1 MTIQYPS
8 EEQIRVSVRE
18 ICEQA
23 PLATRPTILSFL
35 REMSRNLGLRQIF
48 SGTWD
53 VIAICCTLF
62 AVVGVVGAMELRT
75 SVDPRQ
81 KASVFLFAF
90 SPVFLFL
97 LFSLSVWKE
106 AEGPAWPIKMTCRYT
121 VRHLMAFRVFCITCL
136 SFAAVGFYTLV
147 LSCVLGL
154 RGLPLLC
161 ISLSSLFLYSLIQI
175 QAALS
180 VRSNWA
186 ACGLLA
192 LWVFGNCAAA
202 LLWPRFYW
210 NLLQAVPTLAWVAVD
225 ALLAFLFC
233 NRYGIYVRRA
243 CYAEGM

>member
-1 MTIQYPS
+1 MTIQFPS
-8 EEQIRVSVRE
+8 EEQIQASVRE
-18 ICEQA
+18 ICERA
-23 PLATRPTILSFL
+23 PLAKRPTIRSFL
-35 REMSRNLGLRQIF
+35 RDMSRNLGLRQIF

-53 VIAICCTLF
+53 VIVICCTLF
-62 AVVGVVGAMELRT
+62 AFVGVVGAVELRT
-75 SVDPRQ
+75 TVDPQQ
-81 KASVFLFAF
+81 KGSVFLFAF

-97 LFSLSVWKE
+97 LFSLSLWKE
-106 AEGPAWPIKMTCRYT
+106 AEEPAWPIKMTCRYT
-121 VRHLMAFRVFCITCL
+121 VRHLMAFRVLCITCL

-161 ISLSSLFLYSLIQI
+161 VSLSSLFLYSLIQI

-180 VRSNWA
+180 LRSNWA

-202 LLWPRFYW
+202 QLWPRFYW
-210 NLLQAVPTLAWVAVD
+210 ELLQAVPAVAWVAVD
-225 ALLAFLFC
+225 ALLAGMFC

>member
-1 MTIQYPS
+1 MKIQYPS
-8 EEQIRVSVRE
+8 EEQIRASVRE
-18 ICEQA
+18 ICEQV
-23 PLATRPTILSFL
+23 PLTKRPTILSFL
-35 REMSRNLGLRQIF
+35 RDMSHNLGFRQIF

-62 AVVGVVGAMELRT
+62 AVIGVVGSMELRT
-75 SVDPRQ
+75 TVDPQQ
-81 KASVFLFAF
+81 KGAVFLFAF

-97 LFSLSVWKE
+97 LFSLSIWKE
-106 AEGPAWPIKMTCRYT
+106 AEGPVWPIKMACRYT

-147 LSCVLGL
+147 LSTVLRL

-180 VRSNWA
+180 VRSNLA

-202 LLWPRFYW
+202 NLWPRFYW
-210 NLLQAVPTLAWVAVD
+210 EILQAVPAVAWIAVD
-225 ALLAFLFC
+225 VLLAGLFC
-233 NRYGIYVRRA
+233 NRYKIYVRRA

>member
-8 EEQIRVSVRE
+8 EEQIRASVRK

-23 PLATRPTILSFL
+23 PLTKRPTILSFL
-35 REMSRNLGLRQIF
+35 RDMSRNLGLRQIF

-62 AVVGVVGAMELRT
+62 AVVGVIGAMELRT
-75 SVDPRQ
+75 SVDRQ
-81 KASVFLFAF
+81 QSGAVFLFAF

-147 LSCVLGL
+147 LSTFLKL
-154 RGLPLLC
+154 RSLPLLC

-202 LLWPRFYW
+202 QLWPRFYW
-210 NLLQAVPTLAWVAVD
+210 ELLQAVPTLAWVAVD

>member
-23 PLATRPTILSFL
+23 PLITRPTILSFL
-35 REMSRNLGLRQIF
+35 RDMSRNLGLRQIF

-62 AVVGVVGAMELRT
+62 AVVGVVGAVELRT
-75 SVDPRQ
+75 TVDPRQ

-106 AEGPAWPIKMTCRYT
+106 AEGPVWPIKMTCRYT

-161 ISLSSLFLYSLIQI
+161 VSLSSLFLYSLIQI

-202 LLWPRFYW
+202 QLWPRFYW
-210 NLLQAVPTLAWVAVD
+210 ELLQAVPTLAWVAVD

>member
-1 MTIQYPS
+1 MTIRYPS
-8 EEQIRVSVRE
+8 EEQIRASVRE
-18 ICEQA
+18 ICEHA
-23 PLATRPTILSFL
+23 PLTKRPTIRSFL
-35 REMSRNLGLRQIF
+35 RDMSRNLGLRQIF
-48 SGTWD
+48 AGTWD

-75 SVDPRQ
+75 SVDPQ
-81 KASVFLFAF
+81 QQVSVFLFAF

-147 LSCVLGL
+147 LSCVLRL
-154 RGLPLLC
+154 QGLPLLC
-161 ISLSSLFLYSLIQI
+161 VSLSSLFLYSLIQI

-180 VRSNWA
+180 LRSNWA

-202 LLWPRFYW
+202 QLWPRFYW
-210 NLLQAVPTLAWVAVD
+210 ELLQAVPAVAWVAVD
-225 ALLAFLFC
+225 ALLAGMFC

-243 CYAEGM
+243 CYAESM

>member
-8 EEQIRVSVRE
+8 EEQIRASVRK

-23 PLATRPTILSFL
+23 PLTKRPTILSFL
-35 REMSRNLGLRQIF
+35 RDMSRNLGLRQIF

-62 AVVGVVGAMELRT
+62 AVVGVIGAMELRT
-75 SVDPRQ
+75 SVDRQ
-81 KASVFLFAF
+81 QSGAVFLFAF

-161 ISLSSLFLYSLIQI
+161 VSLSSLFLYSLIQI

-202 LLWPRFYW
+202 QLWPRFYW
-210 NLLQAVPTLAWVAVD
+210 ELLQAVPTLAWVAVD

>member
-1 MTIQYPS
+1 
-8 EEQIRVSVRE
+8 
-18 ICEQA
+18 
-23 PLATRPTILSFL
+23 
-35 REMSRNLGLRQIF
+35 
-48 SGTWD
+48 
-53 VIAICCTLF
+53 
-62 AVVGVVGAMELRT
+62 
-75 SVDPRQ
+75 
-81 KASVFLFAF
+81 
-90 SPVFLFL
+90 
-97 LFSLSVWKE
+97 
-106 AEGPAWPIKMTCRYT
+106 MTCRYT

-147 LSCVLGL
+147 LSCVLRL

-180 VRSNWA
+180 LRSNWA

-210 NLLQAVPTLAWVAVD
+210 ELLQAVPAVAWVAVD
-225 ALLAFLFC
+225 VLLAFLFC

>member
-8 EEQIRVSVRE
+8 EEQIRLSVHE
-18 ICEQA
+18 ICERA
-23 PLATRPTILSFL
+23 PLTKRPTILSFL
-35 REMSRNLGLRQIF
+35 RDMSRNLGLRQIF
-48 SGTWD
+48 AGTWD

-62 AVVGVVGAMELRT
+62 AFVGVVGAIELRT
-75 SVDPRQ
+75 SVDPQ
-81 KASVFLFAF
+81 QNVPVFLFAF

-147 LSCVLGL
+147 LSCVLRL
-154 RGLPLLC
+154 QGLPLLC
-161 ISLSSLFLYSLIQI
+161 VSLSSLFLYSLIQI

-180 VRSNWA
+180 LRSNWA

-192 LWVFGNCAAA
+192 LWVFGNCAASR
-202 LLWPRFYW
+202 LFPGFYW
-210 NLLQAVPTLAWVAVD
+210 ELLQAVPFAAWLLMD
-225 ALLAFLFC
+225 LLLAVLFC
-233 NRYGIYVRRA
+233 NRYFIYIRRI

>member
-8 EEQIRVSVRE
+8 EEQIRASVRE
-18 ICEQA
+18 ICRQA
-23 PLATRPTILSFL
+23 PLTERPTILSFL
-35 REMSRNLGLRQIF
+35 RDMSHNLGLRQIF

-53 VIAICCTLF
+53 VFVICSTLF
-62 AVVGVVGAMELRT
+62 AVVGVVAAMELRT
-75 SVDPRQ
+75 SVDPQQ
-81 KASVFLFAF
+81 KGAVFLFAF

-161 ISLSSLFLYSLIQI
+161 VSLSSLFLYSLIQI
-175 QAALS
+175 QAAIS
-180 VRSNWA
+180 ARSNWA

-202 LLWPRFYW
+202 QLWPRFYW
-210 NLLQAVPTLAWVAVD
+210 ELLQAVPAVAWIAVD
-225 ALLAFLFC
+225 VLLAFLFC

>member
-8 EEQIRVSVRE
+8 EEQIQASVRE

-23 PLATRPTILSFL
+23 PLTTRPTILSFL
-35 REMSRNLGLRQIF
+35 RDMSRNLGLRQIF

-53 VIAICCTLF
+53 VFVICCTLF

-75 SVDPRQ
+75 SVDPQQ
-81 KASVFLFAF
+81 KGAVFLFVF

-161 ISLSSLFLYSLIQI
+161 VSLSSLFLYSLIQI
-175 QAALS
+175 QAAIS
-180 VRSNWA
+180 ARSNLA
-186 ACGLLA
+186 ACGFLA

-202 LLWPRFYW
+202 QLWPRFYW
-210 NLLQAVPTLAWVAVD
+210 ELLEAVPAVAWIAVD
-225 ALLAFLFC
+225 VLLAFLFR

>member
-8 EEQIRVSVRE
+8 EEQIRASVHE
-18 ICEQA
+18 ICRQA
-23 PLATRPTILSFL
+23 PLTERPTILSFL
-35 REMSRNLGLRQIF
+35 RDMSRNLGLRQIF

-53 VIAICCTLF
+53 VFAICCTLF
-62 AVVGVVGAMELRT
+62 AVVGVVGAVELRT
-75 SVDPRQ
+75 TVDPRQ

-161 ISLSSLFLYSLIQI
+161 ISLSSLVLYSLIQI

>member
-18 ICEQA
+18 ICRQA
-23 PLATRPTILSFL
+23 PLTERPTILSFL
-35 REMSRNLGLRQIF
+35 RDMSRNLGLRQIF

-62 AVVGVVGAMELRT
+62 AVVGVVGAVELRT
-75 SVDPRQ
+75 TVDPRQ

-161 ISLSSLFLYSLIQI
+161 VSLSSLFLYSLIQI

-202 LLWPRFYW
+202 QLWPRFYW
-210 NLLQAVPTLAWVAVD
+210 ELLQAVPTLAWVAVD

>member
-8 EEQIRVSVRE
+8 EEQIRASVHE
-18 ICEQA
+18 LCEQA
-23 PLATRPTILSFL
+23 PLTKRPTILSFL
-35 REMSRNLGLRQIF
+35 RDMSHNLGFRQIF

-53 VIAICCTLF
+53 VITICCTLF

-75 SVDPRQ
+75 SVDPQQ
-81 KASVFLFAF
+81 KVSVFLFAF

-121 VRHLMAFRVFCITCL
+121 VRHLTAYRVFCITCL

-186 ACGLLA
+186 ACGLMA

-202 LLWPRFYW
+202 QLWLRFYW
-210 NLLQAVPTLAWVAVD
+210 ELLQAVPTLAWIAVD